1 MHRLPLF
8 ALVLFL
14 STGWWGDVVRATAAA
29 LGLEVVTAA
38 DEPAP
43 PPPPPTTDS
52 ACSMDPWGCPR
63 P

>member
-29 LGLEVVTAA
+29 LGLDAVTAI
-38 DEPAP
+38 EQPA
-43 PPPPPTTDS
+43 PPPPPTTDAS
-52 ACSMDPWGCPR
+52 PEWDPWG
-63 P
+63 